1 MDELW
6 MRLSWNLVLCIP
18 FGILIW
24 CLCRIPGIHS
34 RPAVC
39 HGLWLL
45 VLFKLVT
52 PPLISIPILPAIGP
66 SVSKE
71 SRFPA
76 EHINRIADLPPSS
89 IESEQQLTVVP
100 SIAKVSQSLERGE
113 SRTTVAPESLAAR
126 LSKIILW
133 RTVTFALVVASLAT
147 TLAIWL
153 ASFRQ
158 LQRLQRL
165 LRDGESPSERVTQL
179 LAGLAPRFR
188 LRTVPELVIVDS
200 PISPVVLSGP
210 QHVIIVLSQQLIQS
224 LDDEEIQNV
233 LAHELAH
240 LERRDQWSNLFSFF
254 VATVFWWHPMAWFAR
269 RERCLAAE
277 SCCDIMVLERCRG
290 SRKSYAADFAQSDG
304 PGRSQRVIAAC
315 FGAELLRDILITK
328 ENSNDR

>member
-45 VLFKLVT
+45 VLVKLVT
-52 PPLISIPILPAIGP
+52 PPFISIPILPATGP

-71 SRFPA
+71 SKFSA
-76 EHINRIADLPPSS
+76 EHFTSVADLSPLS
-89 IESEQQLTVVP
+89 IESEQQLPVVP
-100 SIAKVSQSLERGE
+100 SIAKVSQSPEQGE
-113 SRTTVAPESLAAR
+113 SRTTVAPESHTAGS
-126 LSKIILW
+126 SKIILW
-133 RTVTFALVVASLAT
+133 RTATIALVVASLAT
-147 TLAIWL
+147 TLAIWF

-165 LRDGESPSERVTQL
+165 LRDRESPSERVTQL

-188 LRTVPELVIVDS
+188 LRTVPDLVIVDS

-210 QHVIIVLSQQLIQS
+210 RQINIVLSQQLIQS

-254 VATVFWWHPMAWFAR
+254 VATVFWWHPVAWFAR

-290 SRKSYAADFAQSDG
+290 SR
-304 PGRSQRVIAAC
+304 P
-315 FGAELLRDILITK
+315 
-328 ENSNDR
+328 